1 MHACVLC
8 VYRHT
13 PLTLQIV
20 FSSVFSRMKLTEA
33 WHSKS
38 FTKGCT
44 ANTQVDAG
52 PWNSPDRSFLKPV
65 YLWLSHC
72 GLHTAV
78 LIGFS
83 GYFGV
88 CDMSLNDLSSL
99 D

>member
-1 MHACVLC
+1 
-8 VYRHT
+8 
-13 PLTLQIV
+13 
-20 FSSVFSRMKLTEA
+20 MKLTEA
-33 WHSKS
+33 WHRKS
-38 FTKGCT
+38 FTKGC
-44 ANTQVDAG
+44 AADTQVDAG

-72 GLHTAV
+72 GRHTAM

-88 CDMSLNDLSSL
+88 CDVSLNALSSL